1 MCWFRTLVT
10 VVLVSSIPVL
20 PEVPQVGREPFRALL
35 FCWILTKLETS
46 DHLECA
52 VRDFAARFNR
62 MDLSGIQTNLK
73 ALEDSGWLKI
83 DRIHSRSETSRYS
96 KGPKFRTAR
105 RTGGLWL
112 ESAELIFGRDG
123 LLDGWVPPEAWGR
136 SCLGARSLLVL
147 GFLRRVDRPV
157 SISDIGKSLAGWMPA
172 RSCRMEVTSLT
183 RAPELVK
190 VSVDGMVSLH
200 TEWLSA
206 LREWIAVHPACTDQ
220 LVRRTETTKRERS
233 VHRSK
238 IVSGRLTDS
247 EEREMKRQPCVFCG
261 KQFPLKQM
269 TLEHWPP
276 QKYMKQ
282 FGIPDSV
289 HVVWPM
295 CREDN
300 GNLGKS
306 IQHRMPASLKIRHGE
321 VHGVKIHEALKMFLA
336 VAEIQQVRYFSA
348 IRRNDVDAATKAV
361 ERVTRTWLDLAEQR
375 GLSPQ
380 STGTIPRR
388 RRRSPRRSGNY
399 LRPGLT
405 EESRFSYRPASLG
418 CDRGAR
424 KPRT

>member
-10 VVLVSSIPVL
+10 VDQVSSIPVL
-20 PEVPQVGREPFRALL
+20 PAVPNVGREPFRALL
-35 FCWILTKLETS
+35 FCWILTKLETA
-46 DHLECA
+46 DPLECA

-62 MDLSGIQTNLK
+62 MDLPGIQTNLK
-73 ALEDSGWLKI
+73 VLEDSGWLKI
-83 DRIHSRSETSRYS
+83 EHVHFRSETNKYS

-112 ESAELIFGRDG
+112 ESAELIFGHNG

-147 GFLRRVDRPV
+147 GLLRRVGRPV
-157 SISDIGKSLAGWMPA
+157 SISDVEKSLAGWMSA
-172 RSCRMEVTSLT
+172 RSCRKEINSLA

-190 VSVDGMVSLH
+190 VSVDGMASLQP
-200 TEWLSA
+200 EWLSA

-220 LVRRTETTKRERS
+220 LVRRAETTRRERS
-233 VHRSK
+233 LHRSK

-261 KQFPLKQM
+261 KRLPLKQM

-282 FGIPDSV
+282 YGIPDSI
-289 HVVWPM
+289 HVIWPM

-300 GNLGKS
+300 GKLGKF
-306 IQHRMPASLKIRHGE
+306 IQHKMPATLKVRHGE
-321 VHGVKIHEALKMFLA
+321 VHGVEIHEALRIFRA
-336 VAEIQQVRYFSA
+336 VAAIQQVRYFDA
-348 IRRNDVDAATKAV
+348 FRRNDVDAATKAV

-388 RRRSPRRSGNY
+388 SRRSLRNSEEY
-399 LRPGLT
+399 LWPGFT
-405 EESRFSYRPASLG
+405 DKE
-418 CDRGAR
+418 
-424 KPRT
+424 